1 MKNRIVNQNLTFL
14 ALIAGLFLLIPTTS
28 KAHTGIIK
36 WSVIGKK
43 TVDYKLD
50 KDVFWVSPR
59 APKYRKLQLKVTGGR
74 LNMHKC
80 VVHYM
85 NGTKQNI
92 NLKGNFNP
100 GDLSRVIDLNGDK
113 RRIEKVVFVKDE
125 WTPDNNLTTPTLK
138 IKRAKIDERFSEDY
152 ENWYKNQERIL
163 WE

>member
-28 KAHTGIIK
+28 KAHIGIIK

-113 RRIEKVVFVKDE
+113 RRIEKVVFVYDTKFRS
-125 WTPDNNLTTPTLK
+125 N
-138 IKRAKIDERFSEDY
+138 KRAKVTLLGY
-152 ENWYKNQERIL
+152 H
-163 WE
+163 